1 MIGNNNIL
9 KIILSADNHILN
21 INRKLKNLKSDI
33 IADFVWAD
41 HYSFIITT
49 NKVVL
54 SSDLST
60 IKSYIK
66 NVDSLEL
73 NDILTPHLSQSKSY
87 LKIIGISYLVENTNI
102 PINFSYMENMIK
114 NTHFFNNVILVS
126 YYLVLLYAKF
136 TCLENTSP

>member
-1 MIGNNNIL
+1 LIGNNNIL

-33 IADFVWAD
+33 IADFFWAD

-60 IKSYIK
+60 IESYIK
-66 NVDSLEL
+66 NVDSLES

-114 NTHFFNNVILVS
+114 KHTFL
-126 YYLVLLYAKF
+126 
-136 TCLENTSP
+136 